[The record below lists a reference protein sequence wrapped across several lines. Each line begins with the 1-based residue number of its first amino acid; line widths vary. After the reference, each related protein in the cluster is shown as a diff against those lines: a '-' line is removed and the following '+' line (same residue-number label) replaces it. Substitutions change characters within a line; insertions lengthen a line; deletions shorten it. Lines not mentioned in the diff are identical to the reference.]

1 MISVIT
7 PVLNGE
13 RFIEACIQVVID
25 QACPDAEHIV
35 VDGGSQDRT
44 VEIIQWHALKY
55 PHIRWISEPDRGQS
69 DALNKGIGLARGSIL
84 SILNVDDYYE
94 PDVLNR
100 ISEIFTSLPEPSLLV
115 GNCNVW
121 DDRGDLW
128 YVNKPSHLKL
138 TDLLLGWDVHPH
150 PVNPSAYFYHAS
162 LHNKIGRYKE
172 DMQVGQDLPFLLS
185 AVQVATVKYVDDV
198 WGNYRM
204 IEGTLTFNAWKSG
217 EGEERKE
224 RIVEAYLKELCLT
237 QRLEFVVKREYHNV
251 RRGIGN
257 VLRKMIEK

>member
-25 QACPDAEHIV
+25 QACPDAEHII

-44 VEIIQWHALKY
+44 VEIIQRRAFKY
-55 PHIRWISEPDRGQS
+55 PHIRWISEPDKGQS
-69 DALNKGIGLARGSIL
+69 DALNKGIALARGNIL

-94 PDVLNR
+94 TNVLNR
-100 ISEIFTSLPEPSLLV
+100 VSEILKILPEPSLLV

-121 DDRGDLW
+121 NNKGDLW

-162 LHNKIGRYKE
+162 LHESIGPYRE
-172 DMQVGQDLPFLLS
+172 DMQIGQDLPFLLS
-185 AVQVATVKYVDDV
+185 AVQVATVEYVDEV

-204 IEGTLTFNAWKSG
+204 IEGTLTFKEAKSG

-224 RIVEAYLKELCLT
+224 RIMESYLKELRPT
-237 QRLEFVVKREYHNV
+237 QRLEFVTKRAYYNLRGRV
-251 RRGIGN
+251 RN
-257 VLRKMIEK
+257 LLRKMI